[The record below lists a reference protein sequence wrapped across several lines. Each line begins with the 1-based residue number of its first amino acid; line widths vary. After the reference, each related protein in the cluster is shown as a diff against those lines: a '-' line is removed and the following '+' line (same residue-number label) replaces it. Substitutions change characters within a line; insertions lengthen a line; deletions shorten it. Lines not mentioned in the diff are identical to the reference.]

1 MLSVELGTE
10 EYSALFVNV
19 RMYFLA
25 GWVWAGYPLGV
36 LRPPSG
42 ESTRGPVPFGRRLQ
56 SRATQSGD
64 CIHPKKECKGQS
76 PPARTRDL
84 SRDCKNQSKGG
95 VGGEARLQAQAPAML
110 HYYLSHS

>member
-42 ESTRGPVPFGRRLQ
+42 DAGGRVPFGRRLQ

-64 CIHPKKECKGQS
+64 CRNLIKKREGIPSPTKGRTNTDGS
-76 PPARTRDL
+76 RRARTDRN
-84 SRDCKNQSKGG
+84 R
-95 VGGEARLQAQAPAML
+95 P
-110 HYYLSHS
+110 